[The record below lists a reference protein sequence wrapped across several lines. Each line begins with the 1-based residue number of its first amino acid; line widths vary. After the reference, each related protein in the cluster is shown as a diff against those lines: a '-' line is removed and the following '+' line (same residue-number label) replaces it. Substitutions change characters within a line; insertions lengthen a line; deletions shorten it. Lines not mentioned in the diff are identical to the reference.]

1 MQKYIMTVASIF
13 IMVLIFAVYRN
24 DNSFNL
30 KKDPIEKKTLNET
43 ILDSD
48 KVKSSVGGQIEAQW
62 QTVSRPNNIPVLVN
76 KDFALPANYKPTDL
90 IYPDVPF
97 LFEEKIEKR
106 MMRKEAAHA
115 LEELFQAAEQDGIF
129 LAGVSA
135 YRSHSTQAKIYQ
147 ENIERDGFEVAATY
161 SAFPGTS
168 EHETGLAIDV
178 SGSSGTC
185 ATVDCFGGTEEAE
198 WLENHAHEHGF
209 IVRYP
214 KGKQS
219 ITGYKYEPWHL
230 RYVGVSIAEEIT
242 NKGITLEE
250 YTNAV
255 PVAN

>member
-1 MQKYIMTVASIF
+1 MQKYIMTVTTIF
-13 IMVLIFAVYRN
+13 IMVLVFSGYLN
-24 DNSFNL
+24 DNFFNL
-30 KKDPIEKKTLNET
+30 KKDLIEKKTLNEN

-48 KVKSSVGGQIEAQW
+48 KVKSSVGGQIDAKSK
-62 QTVSRPNNIPVLVN
+62 TVSRPNNIPVLVN

-97 LFEEKIEKR
+97 LFDEKIEKR

-115 LEELFQAAEQDGIF
+115 LEGLFQAAKKDGLF

-135 YRSHSTQAKIYQ
+135 YRSYSTQKEIYKK
-147 ENIERDGFEVAATY
+147 NIEKDGFEIAATY

-185 ATVDCFGGTEEAE
+185 ATVDCFGGTKEAE
-198 WLENHAHEHGF
+198 WLENHAHEQGF

-214 KGKQS
+214 KGKQA

-230 RYVGVSIAEEIT
+230 RYVGIEVAEEIT

-250 YTNAV
+250 YTNAI